1 MDTARYYSPH
11 PGWDRPE
18 PPTRQENGLSM
29 SQHHTPEQLARVDD
43 LIRRNDIRFIR
54 LQFSDIVGIAK
65 HITIPVG
72 HWETAIQHG
81 IWFDGSSVEGFA
93 RIAESDMYLVPDLNT
108 FAVIPWEMDLST
120 ARVICDVYTPDG
132 VPFEGDPRYV
142 LKRALKRA
150 ADLGLDY
157 QVGPELEFFL
167 FKRHSNGD
175 VLPLEPHD
183 HAGYFD
189 VSTDLAHNVR
199 RQMVDALQAM
209 GINVEA
215 SHHEVAV
222 GQSEIDFRYDNA
234 LRTADNAIT
243 FRTTLKGVAQKNGL
257 HCTFM
262 PKPIA
267 GISGSG
273 MHVHQSLWNLGGD
286 AGGDTAMH
294 DGENEYGLSRI
305 ALSFIAGQLHHA
317 KAMAAIIAPLVNS
330 YKRLVPGYE
339 APVYISWGRT
349 NRSALIRIPRIS
361 AGRHRSTRVELRCP
375 DPSANP
381 YLAFAVMLA
390 AGLDGIE
397 KKMPPPTPAEEDLY
411 HVDGMRAG
419 LDTLPGD
426 LGQAIEALKQ
436 DEVVQAALGQHVY
449 ERYVEAKTQEWDDYR
464 IYVTQWE
471 LDRYLTLY

>member
-1 MDTARYYSPH
+1 MDTDRYYQPH
-11 PGWDRPE
+11 PGWDNPAPHNSTE
-18 PPTRQENGLSM
+18 EVSIAM
-29 SQHHTPEQLARVDD
+29 SAHHTQEQLERVDQ

-54 LQFSDIVGIAK
+54 LQFSDIIGIAK
-65 HITIPVG
+65 HVTIPVG
-72 HWETAIQHG
+72 HWETAIEHG

-120 ARVICDVYTPDG
+120 ARVICDVYMPDNT
-132 VPFEGDPRYV
+132 PFEGDPRYV
-142 LKRALKRA
+142 LKRQLQRA
-150 ADLGLDY
+150 KDLGLDY

-167 FKRHSNGD
+167 FKRHANGD
-175 VLPLEPHD
+175 LLPLEPHD
-183 HAGYFD
+183 RAGYFD

-215 SHHEVAV
+215 SHHEVAI

-243 FRTTLKGVAQKNGL
+243 FRITLKGVAQKNGL

-262 PKPIA
+262 PKPIS
-267 GISGSG
+267 GINGSG
-273 MHVHQSLWNLGGD
+273 MHVHQSLWDIG
-286 AGGDTAMH
+286 AGDTAMY
-294 DGENEYGLSRI
+294 DPENDYGLSSL
-305 ALSFIAGQLHHA
+305 ALSFVAGQLAHA
-317 KAMAAIIAPLVNS
+317 KAMAPIIAPLVNS

-361 AGRHRSTRVELRCP
+361 SNRHRSTRAELRCP

-381 YLAFAVMLA
+381 YLTFAVMLA
-390 AGLDGIE
+390 AGLDGLE
-397 KKMPPPTPAEEDLY
+397 KKMTPPSPAEEDLY
-411 HVDGMRAG
+411 HVDGQRAG

-436 DEVVQAALGQHVY
+436 DEVIQAALGQHVY
-449 ERYVEAKTQEWDDYR
+449 ERYVEAKTQEWNEYR
-464 IYVTQWE
+464 LYVSQWE